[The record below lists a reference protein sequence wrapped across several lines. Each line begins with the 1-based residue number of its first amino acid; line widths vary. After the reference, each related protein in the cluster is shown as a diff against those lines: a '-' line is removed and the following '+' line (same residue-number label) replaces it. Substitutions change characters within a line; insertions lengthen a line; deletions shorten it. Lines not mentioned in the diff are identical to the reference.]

1 MGIDMPTCGS
11 VGVWHYLTRLLAFP
25 PDLSVCCLR
34 CPSASISGFKKWGM
48 KVSCAAHSV
57 VTNSHSTH
65 TEHMPKPRAGRGAVP
80 ACLRPVGASGDE
92 SQPRGAR
99 ALLLLEAAPHPGTA
113 PGSSPVP
120 TITSP
125 AHRAPAWVA
134 QPLGTCVPGSPSSCP
149 QHRAG
154 DQCPWSPVQPGQRL
168 PKSPHVTVP
177 WDF

>member
-25 PDLSVCCLR
+25 PDLSVCCLW

-57 VTNSHSTH
+57 VTNSRSTH

-92 SQPRGAR
+92 SQPRGAGAVPQRPSLAPAGGCSSPRDSPRLQPR
-99 ALLLLEAAPHPGTA
+99 AHPAPRPLAELLPGWHSPSVPVCPARPAAAPSTGL
-113 PGSSPVP
+113 GIS
-120 TITSP
+120 
-125 AHRAPAWVA
+125 AHG
-134 QPLGTCVPGSPSSCP
+134 PLCCLASSCLK
-149 QHRAG
+149 A
-154 DQCPWSPVQPGQRL
+154 
-168 PKSPHVTVP
+168 HV
-177 WDF
+177 

>member
-11 VGVWHYLTRLLAFP
+11 VGVWHYLTRLLAFL
-25 PDLSVCCLR
+25 PDLSVCCLQ

-48 KVSCAAHSV
+48 KVSCAVHSV
-57 VTNSHSTH
+57 VTNSRTQSTCPSPVL
-65 TEHMPKPRAGRGAVP
+65 EGEQCQRAFGPSGRAVTR
-80 ACLRPVGASGDE
+80 ASPVGPGPCSCW
-92 SQPRGAR
+92 R
-99 ALLLLEAAPHPGTA
+99 LLLAPGQPQAAAPCP
-113 PGSSPVP
+113 PS
-120 TITSP
+120 TSP

-134 QPLGTCVPGSPSSCP
+134 QPLGTCVPSSPSGCP

-154 DQCPWSPVQPGQRL
+154 AQCPWSPVLPGQRL